1 MLCRA
6 GRCHTHWTL
15 IITIFIRHYHHN
27 NDNRSKRSVDGHSE
41 GVNMVASL
49 IETEIKD
56 VCSDVCPSGP
66 PGPIGP
72 VGPPGSVAKPPGS
85 VIFTTC
91 VLT

>member
-1 MLCRA
+1 
-6 GRCHTHWTL
+6 
-15 IITIFIRHYHHN
+15 
-27 NDNRSKRSVDGHSE
+27 
-41 GVNMVASL
+41 MVASL